1 MPEGVIQLAGLV
13 GLPIMPVGIGFQ
25 SAWRANSWDRFAVP
39 RPFST
44 IHFHVGAPLHVP
56 APLHESSIESFRQEA
71 ESAMLAATDQAER
84 AAANRSRGTHK
95 PAGLQSTQSSLTAG

>member
-13 GLPIMPVGIGFQ
+13 GLPILPVGIGFQ

-44 IHFHVGAPLHVP
+44 IHFHAGTPIQVP
-56 APLHESSIESFRQEA
+56 AQLQDDSIESFRQQA
-71 ESAMLAATDQAER
+71 ETELLAATDLAER
-84 AAANRSRGTHK
+84 AASGRSIATSTAR
-95 PAGLQSTQSSLTAG
+95 PAHSSLTAG